1 MFNLGASSGVLI
13 AHPLMNL
20 DPRET
25 LETMLGLLGF
35 YCQVEETREE
45 SCVTLQVYSAEKERL
60 IGPEGRVL
68 EDLQSLLNRMLFAR
82 SKDAPKVQVDVEH
95 YRAMQADGL
104 VRRVMELAESVR
116 ATGRSLQL
124 DPMNAYERRIVH
136 NAFAQDSEVE
146 TWSPQEHS
154 RLKRLVLRRRR

>member
-1 MFNLGASSGVLI
+1 
-13 AHPLMNL
+13 MNL

-35 YCQVEETREE
+35 YCQVEESRED
-45 SCVTLQVYSAEKERL
+45 SCVMLQVYSAEKERL

-95 YRAMQADGL
+95 YRAMQADRL
-104 VRRVMELAESVR
+104 ISRVMALAESVR

-136 NAFAQDSEVE
+136 NAFVNDAEVE
-146 TWSPQEHS
+146 TWSPPEQA
-154 RLKRLVLRRRR
+154 RMKRVVLRRRR

>member
-1 MFNLGASSGVLI
+1 MK
-13 AHPLMNL
+13 L

-35 YCQVEETREE
+35 YCQVEESHGDEF
-45 SCVTLQVYSAEKERL
+45 VVLQVYSAERERL

-68 EDLQSLLNRMLFAR
+68 EDIQSLLNRMLFAQ

-95 YRAMQADGL
+95 YKAMLEDQL
-104 VRRVMELAESVR
+104 IHRVRELADSVR

-136 NAFAQDSEVE
+136 NAFAGDPEIE
-146 TWSPQEHS
+146 TWSPPEHS
-154 RLKRLVLRRRR
+154 RIKRLVIRRRLSS

>member
-1 MFNLGASSGVLI
+1 
-13 AHPLMNL
+13 MNL

-35 YCQVEETREE
+35 FCQVEETQEE
-45 SCVTLQVYSAEKERL
+45 SCVTLQIYSAEKERL

-95 YRAMQADGL
+95 YRAMQADRL
-104 VRRVMELAESVR
+104 VTRVMGLAEAVR
-116 ATGRSLQL
+116 TTGRHVQL
-124 DPMNAYERRIVH
+124 DPMNAYERRIIH

-146 TWSPQEHS
+146 TWSPPEHA
-154 RLKRLVLRRRR
+154 RLKRVTLRRRR